1 MEKFTDWRDKGTGI
15 APFLPPTVKEPTIV
29 AQICYLFL
37 LVSKCLFLLPLI
49 LTYCLIGSNSILNII
64 LSFILSWK
72 SEVTVQGVKRRDI
85 DPSKHYPQ
93 KNNLYICNCSSPL
106 DGLAL
111 SLISKDKC
119 NFLVPDGS
127 IIYKMD
133 LKQITNFILDGS
145 LSAKKYGQEIND
157 FNKLKNT
164 ALFMFPEGTCSNGK
178 SVLPFNFSQDVF
190 TEMIES
196 VEYLNIKIIQLKVNN
211 SLVTP
216 LGVSSGF
223 KYLIRV
229 ISKGVNI
236 KYKINNDNIKPSLE
250 IIRIALNDGD
260 KYKLVSKSLNIVSKG
275 KFTDEFKFYRR
286 K

>member
-1 MEKFTDWRDKGTGI
+1 
-15 APFLPPTVKEPTIV
+15 
-29 AQICYLFL
+29 
-37 LVSKCLFLLPLI
+37 
-49 LTYCLIGSNSILNII
+49 
-64 LSFILSWK
+64 
-72 SEVTVQGVKRRDI
+72 
-85 DPSKHYPQ
+85 
-93 KNNLYICNCSSPL
+93 
-106 DGLAL
+106 
-111 SLISKDKC
+111 
-119 NFLVPDGS
+119 
-127 IIYKMD
+127 MD

-145 LSAKKYGQEIND
+145 LSAKKHGQEIND

-275 KFTDEFKFYRR
+275 KFTDEFKIYRR